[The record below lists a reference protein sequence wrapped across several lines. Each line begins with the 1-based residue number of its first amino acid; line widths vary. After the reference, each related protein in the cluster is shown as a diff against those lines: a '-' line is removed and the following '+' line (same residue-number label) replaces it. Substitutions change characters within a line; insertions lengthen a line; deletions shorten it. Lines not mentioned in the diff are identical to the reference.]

1 MKNIIYGVVAIL
13 LGMAFTLTVI
23 TITGVMNRE
32 IEIENALA
40 EAVENSIE
48 ACSGRH
54 DYSLDNNEQ
63 FVADLMIELSNAIEN
78 DSDLKIDVMGVDKDK
93 GYMSIRVTEYY
104 KTVIGAT
111 KTAYCET
118 TAFLDR
124 GSTDITSNAV
134 TVTFIDDD
142 NTYMGQATVPLG
154 AYIVPPITPQK
165 AGKTF
170 VGWNPILEA
179 GSSDAISGDLGVAEF
194 DISFKANYV

>member
-142 NTYMGQATVPLG
+142 NTYMGQATVPFVFLL
-154 AYIVPPITPQK
+154 TPRKRTHLLHQHLVTLS
-165 AGKTF
+165 GSFLLSDKTYDILQMKNIPS
-170 VGWNPILEA
+170 VLRSAPIL
-179 GSSDAISGDLGVAEF
+179 L
-194 DISFKANYV
+194 